1 MYKHSCIVL
10 TALRSISRKEMKR
23 GEIQL
28 PKGHFCEMPE
38 PPWEGNGLSFPII
51 LLIFGNLLFSAY
63 CVLFFFS
70 ESMGRDILRGLLED
84 RVLNQ
89 EKMKIEGDGNDT
101 EIDLA

>member
-1 MYKHSCIVL
+1 MGREWVVISHHTSDFWQSIVF
-10 TALRSISRKEMKR
+10 S
-23 GEIQL
+23 
-28 PKGHFCEMPE
+28 
-38 PPWEGNGLSFPII
+38 
-51 LLIFGNLLFSAY
+51 LLCA
-63 CVLFFFS
+63 FFFS